1 MDRAVFLD
9 RDNTLIA
16 NDGDLG
22 DPAQVVLIDGVAEG
36 LARLHAAG
44 WRLIVVTNQGG
55 VARGKYSEDDVDAVH
70 QQIAALIADE
80 ADGDGLI
87 ERFYYCPFHPSGTV
101 KKYRREHPWRKPSP
115 GMLEQAANDLDL
127 DLSAS
132 WIIGDAPRDIE
143 AGRAAGCRT
152 VLVSS
157 DAQRRTDASADVAV
171 VSFTA
176 AVDAITHAQTRSSTG
191 NRRAARGETSAS
203 EDNEPMQRSAVAVD
217 VKPSRSQPAAQT
229 IAMPVPAQTRPDE
242 TACLRRSIADLTEE
256 LRSERQRK
264 AEFTMLKMAAAFGQL
279 FVVLLAA
286 LGLLNLASFES
297 FGQWMLGALLVQMVV
312 ITILVLD
319 LKGWASRLSAE

>member
-22 DPAQVVLIDGVAEG
+22 DPAQVVLIDGVADG

-70 QQIAALIADE
+70 QQIAAMIADVN
-80 ADGDGLI
+80 DGDGLI
-87 ERFYYCPFHPSGTV
+87 ERFYYCPFHPEGTV
-101 KKYRREHPWRKPSP
+101 GKYRREHPWRKPSP
-115 GMLEQAANDLDL
+115 GMLEQAASDLDL

-132 WIIGDAPRDIE
+132 WLIGDASRDIE

-157 DAQRRTDASADVAV
+157 DSQKRSNARADVV
-171 VSFTA
+171 VTSFTA
-176 AVDAITHAQTRSSTG
+176 AVDAITNDTTRATNAVRDSS
-191 NRRAARGETSAS
+191 AHRGTFGE
-203 EDNEPMQRSAVAVD
+203 NHEPTQRSAVAVD
-217 VKPSRSQPAAQT
+217 IKPVQAQPRAQM
-229 IAMPVPAQTRPDE
+229 IAMPMPTHAGPDE
-242 TACLRRSIADLTEE
+242 TTGLRRSIADLTEE
-256 LRSERQRK
+256 MRSERQRK

-279 FVVLLAA
+279 FVILLAA
-286 LGLLNLASFES
+286 LGLLHLSSFES
-297 FGQWMLGALLVQMVV
+297 FGQWMLGALLMQMVV
-312 ITILVLD
+312 ITVLVLD
-319 LKGWASRLSAE
+319 LKG